1 MSGSASA
8 GASLPGSNISPTI
21 ASSPLVRGSRAAH
34 RRGQVAADLKRLA
47 GEAEPVMVCWEHPPP
62 SPSWCHRALVS
73 AWLFKTIGVAVPEV
87 GHEDAG
93 FGWQHPKLHP
103 TLKDFQ

>member
-1 MSGSASA
+1 
-8 GASLPGSNISPTI
+8 
-21 ASSPLVRGSRAAH
+21 
-34 RRGQVAADLKRLA
+34 
-47 GEAEPVMVCWEHPPP
+47 MVCWEHPPP